1 MLIFLI
7 GLLLAVIV
15 LGLATAHISKLKQ
28 QRRELSDNSVFECVN
43 VEPRSA
49 RAQSSIQNSGE
60 RRRGFTVPHSGNSP
74 ISQVI
79 SEVHCPERKG

>member
-7 GLLLAVIV
+7 GLLLAVIL
-15 LGLATAHISKLKQ
+15 LGLATAHISMLKQ
-28 QRRELSDNSVFECVN
+28 QRRQLSDNSVFEYVN

-49 RAQSSIQNSGE
+49 HAQSNIQNSGE

-74 ISQVI
+74 ISRVI